1 MNTLHYRLRT
11 DGFKKFSYFSFV
23 LTIQM
28 FFINN
33 VRKIEVVGDPAHGRG
48 IETR

>member
-1 MNTLHYRLRT
+1 
-11 DGFKKFSYFSFV
+11 
-23 LTIQM
+23 M

-33 VRKIEVVGDPAHGRG
+33 ARKIEVVGDPAHGRG